1 MYITLFVIFCLAAVA
16 ALYLLPRVVSLSHT
30 LHLYDLPDS
39 RKVHA
44 MPIPRLGGT
53 VFLPVVTMVVSAA
66 LVVLMR
72 VGCSKDVLW
81 NSIAVQ
87 HFLAYTCG
95 AVALYA
101 VGLYDD
107 IHGVGYRMKFLVQV
121 GTGVILCIS
130 GLWISDMNSIFYITS
145 LPWWIGMPL
154 TVLFVVYVTN
164 AMNLIDGI
172 DGLASGLSIISL
184 LVIVLL
190 NALAGSMVWALL
202 ATAYLGVVVVFF
214 CYNVYGKE
222 HKTFMGDAGSLT
234 LGYTLS
240 FLVLHFWQAT
250 PVWNPYFHNVGIV
263 AMSTLILPMFDVVRV
278 FLSRI
283 RDHRNPFLPDKNHI
297 HHKLLRA
304 GLSPFMTMVTLLA
317 ISCVIIAIN
326 YFMAACV
333 SQTLMIVIDV
343 ALFCLMH
350 VCINIVI
357 SRRERNGEEY
367 NRAY

>member
-1 MYITLFVIFCLAAVA
+1 MYITLFIIFCLAVVA
-16 ALYLLPRVVSLSHT
+16 ALHVLPRIVSLSHT

-44 MPIPRLGGT
+44 VPIPRLGGS
-53 VFLPVVTMVVSAA
+53 VFLPVVTMVVSCA

-72 VGCSKDVLW
+72 LGYSKEVLW

-107 IHGVGYRMKFLVQV
+107 IHGVGYRKKFLVQV
-121 GTGVILCIS
+121 VAGVVLCIS
-130 GLWISDMNSIFYITS
+130 GLWISDMNGIFFITS

-184 LVIVLL
+184 IVMVLL

-214 CYNVYGKE
+214 CYNVYGKK

-240 FLVLHFWQAT
+240 FLVLHFWQDN
-250 PVWNPYFHNVGIV
+250 PVCNPYFHNVGIV

-278 FLSRI
+278 FMSRI

-317 ISCVIIAIN
+317 ISCVLIAIN
-326 YFMAACV
+326 YIMAAYV
-333 SQTLMIVIDV
+333 AQTLMIIADV
-343 ALFCLMH
+343 ALFCFMH
-350 VCINIVI
+350 ICINIVI
-357 SRRERNGEEY
+357 RRKEKGSEGY